1 MKFMLPM
8 TVLWICLLLRLLS
21 LFSCHPFY
29 YGPNILHAAI
39 YKLRI
44 IAAQSVEHF
53 WRPVEPSNGRA
64 VEQFWPTCT
73 QGYYIHNNLQC
84 RLIYLPS
91 CCPHVLS
98 VMCRFL
104 LFLLLL
110 SFQTLS
116 IKPLNWTNF
125 FDEPFFFLVLWIKPN
140 CLPIL
145 PPLIDNTHPVVVD
158 KCIMLIGVP

>member
-1 MKFMLPM
+1 MAMMKNKTTKRCKANMKFKLPM

-125 FDEPFFFLVLWIKPN
+125 FDEPFFFS
-140 CLPIL
+140 
-145 PPLIDNTHPVVVD
+145 
-158 KCIMLIGVP
+158 

>member
-29 YGPNILHAAI
+29 YGPNIIHAAI
-39 YKLRI
+39 YKLCI

-125 FDEPFFFLVLWIKPN
+125 FDEPFFFS
-140 CLPIL
+140 
-145 PPLIDNTHPVVVD
+145 
-158 KCIMLIGVP
+158 

>member
-1 MKFMLPM
+1 MAMMKNKTTKRCKANMKFMLPM

-125 FDEPFFFLVLWIKPN
+125 FDEPFFFLS
-140 CLPIL
+140 
-145 PPLIDNTHPVVVD
+145 PLDQTKLLTNPSTTNR
-158 KCIMLIGVP
+158 

>member
-53 WRPVEPSNGRA
+53 CWPVEPSNGRA

-125 FDEPFFFLVLWIKPN
+125 FDEPFFFLS
-140 CLPIL
+140 
-145 PPLIDNTHPVVVD
+145 PLDQTKLLTNPSTTD
-158 KCIMLIGVP
+158 R

>member
-29 YGPNILHAAI
+29 YGPNIIHAAI
-39 YKLRI
+39 YKLCI

-125 FDEPFFFLVLWIKPN
+125 FDEPFFFLS
-140 CLPIL
+140 
-145 PPLIDNTHPVVVD
+145 PLDQTKLLTNPSTTD
-158 KCIMLIGVP
+158 R

>member
-125 FDEPFFFLVLWIKPN
+125 FDEPFFFLS
-140 CLPIL
+140 
-145 PPLIDNTHPVVVD
+145 PLDQTKLLTNPSTTD
-158 KCIMLIGVP
+158 R